1 MSKVVK
7 GIGKAVKSI
16 GKAIKKVASS
26 KVGKA
31 LLIAATIYVGGA
43 ALGAWSSPFQS
54 INGVLAGGAKA
65 STAQSALAAGNTA
78 GTAAGT
84 TAAANSVGP
93 LASGYVAPAAQTA
106 QAATSIIPN
115 LTAGITTPAAA
126 TATSSVP
133 MAAAPAA
140 AAPAAPAAS
149 AAGGTVNV
157 GATQAGF
164 TSPITEIAA
173 EGAKTVAKVPVAE
186 APKGII
192 SRLMSGVQPGLDFM
206 SRNPMPTAMMLS
218 AAGSAAAPDEIDI
231 IREQENQQQEQAER
245 DRLRR
250 EKNLNLAGI
259 SLNMNAAPVSQPG
272 AAQPGIINR
281 ARGLL

>member
-1 MSKVVK
+1 MSKVVS

-84 TAAANSVGP
+84 TAAANSVDP

-106 QAATSIIPN
+106 QAATSIAPN
-115 LTAGITTPAAA
+115 LTAGITAPAVSSAPPLISAPSTMVSTGAAPGAGATNIGAITPKVAAA
-126 TATSSVP
+126 TDAQKLGSMLGVPEATFGP
-133 MAAAPAA
+133 
-140 AAPAAPAAS
+140 
-149 AAGGTVNV
+149 TVS
-157 GATQAGF
+157 T
-164 TSPITEIAA
+164 
-173 EGAKTVAKVPVAE
+173 E

-192 SRLMSGVQPGLDFM
+192 SKLMSGIQPGLDFM
-206 SRNPMPTAMMLS
+206 NKNPMPTAMMLS
-218 AAGSAAAPDEIDI
+218 AAGSAATPDEIDI
-231 IREQENQQQEQAER
+231 LREQENQQQEQAER